1 MKAVSSLLFRHELR
15 SISTLVRIP
24 LQNTTTTTNT
34 SSSLVQK
41 RFTNTTQNNDKPSPT
56 PDGPQGSVRQPRVIP
71 RPMTMFELYKKNT
84 SWLGYD
90 RHPLVTEPL
99 TEEVIKKRVAV
110 EKAKDEDIKP
120 STVVD
125 LTPHR
130 GTWQKG
136 SLRVGAIGK
145 KLGSSSIW
153 NKDGWRIQV
162 TLIQISECTVL
173 DTQLSRKDGGSDRNT
188 QMILGAGE
196 LKNDDILASHSRHKV
211 EWHLRRGHNPPAF
224 WARFRVTKDALLL
237 PGTKIDANHF
247 MAGQAVQ
254 VAGISKDKGFQGVMR
269 RWGMKGQPASHGQT
283 KTHRKMGASG
293 GSTIPGRVFPR
304 KKMPGHMGNKWT
316 STKSLTVM
324 RVVPEL
330 NIIMVKGSIPGPVGG
345 TVLVK
350 DVWWHSY
357 PADIPFPGY
366 LPPEEEE
373 GEVAFSTYSDKVAQ
387 PTDPSLEFPPY
398 KL

>member
-1 MKAVSSLLFRHELR
+1 V
-15 SISTLVRIP
+15 V
-24 LQNTTTTTNT
+24 
-34 SSSLVQK
+34 
-41 RFTNTTQNNDKPSPT
+41 
-56 PDGPQGSVRQPRVIP
+56 P
-71 RPMTMFELYKKNT
+71 RPMTLFELYRKNT

-90 RHPLVTEPL
+90 RHPVVTEPL
-99 TEEVIKKRVAV
+99 TQEIIRKRMEV
-110 EKAKDEDIKP
+110 EKLKDVDIKP
-120 STVVD
+120 STVLD

-136 SLRVGAIGK
+136 SLRIGAIGK

-153 NKDGWRIQV
+153 NKDGWRVQV
-162 TLIQISECTVL
+162 ALIEINECTVL
-173 DTQLSRKDGGSDRNT
+173 DAQLSRKDGGSDRNT

-196 LKNDDILASHSRHKV
+196 LKDDSVLSSFSRQKV
-211 EWHLRRGHNPPAF
+211 EWHLRRGHNPPEF

-254 VAGISKDKGFQGVMR
+254 VVGKAKDKGFQGVMR
-269 RWGMKGQPASHGQT
+269 RWGMKGQNRTHGAT

-293 GSTIPGRVFPR
+293 GSNIPGRVFPR
-304 KKMPGHMGNKWT
+304 KRMAGQKGGDWT
-316 STKSLTVM
+316 STKSLTVL
-324 RVVPEL
+324 RVIPEL
-330 NIIMVKGSIPGPVGG
+330 NIIMVKGTIPGPVGG
-345 TVLVK
+345 TLLVK
-350 DVWWHSY
+350 DVWHHSY

-366 LPPEEEE
+366 LPPEDE
-373 GEVAFSTYSDKVAQ
+373 GEAPFSTYSENVAQ